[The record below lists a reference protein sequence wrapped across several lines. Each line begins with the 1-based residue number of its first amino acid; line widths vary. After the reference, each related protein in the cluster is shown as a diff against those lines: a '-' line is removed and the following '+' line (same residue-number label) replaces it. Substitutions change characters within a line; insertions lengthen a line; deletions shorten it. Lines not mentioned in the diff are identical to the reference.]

1 VEQLVSRGATLTT
14 SISKFTRLSGAVL
27 RESTNPRIVSWL
39 GGILGIIGFPALF
52 LLSARV
58 TLMQAGS
65 IDAFV
70 YDGYALNYADTLTRY
85 GPTYYSSRVAFIFLE
100 RLFGYLFGLEP
111 GYFALRYVALAAAAG
126 SAYAIATR
134 YFSVTVGLLTCAWL
148 CLVPWLAR
156 SVLTTYVDGV
166 ACVYLLAGIAFV
178 LAPKQLRT
186 AGHFAAGATFA
197 LAVNCN
203 LVIVAVIAVF
213 MPAWAYLQQTQGFAR
228 IARDALVIA
237 GGFVFAYLCLTIAMR
252 IAYPQ
257 FGWFF
262 ESTTVKFAFAMAGG
276 VAANWFV
283 PLDQI
288 IKNPAHSYLL
298 MPAGFAAVVAIL
310 SSRILLTHAEKKIL
324 AREQRNFVVASAIF
338 LLGVITLALGLHL
351 FLKVAWLS
359 LHYYCIYFLP
369 ACILALISVAG
380 VAEARLGAE
389 KFRILAIGNI
399 TLIAVIWLA
408 EPRVPAIWT
417 HLDLGNVGVFFCVA
431 AILVTS
437 ISWTRSPAAS
447 ACVTTG
453 LVIIALSTYLS
464 QRAHDGAKL
473 QNLAVEPSERS
484 RLEWDV
490 YEGAVF
496 LEKFVSA
503 HLRPDQV
510 VGFWYSNEKRHVE
523 INSVQSVF
531 LWGYSRLGSVTRSDP
546 GMPLV
551 NQAFTASVSGTP
563 YVVLLGLTRDE
574 VEGGLE
580 ALRQAG
586 FAYKELERQRFEGRV
601 WGYTADLISLIPP
614 ARTLGSLLFS
624 VPLARMQTTN
634 GGSTTAGPDGLWLVT
649 ATPQWAYSLSGQV
662 LQDQQPPNGPIIVR
676 TRVRVSEGAL
686 GISVSAK
693 SDISKLIQEIFVTA
707 SEELQT
713 ADLDIPIAN
722 DAGSLI
728 FRNVSPN
735 GASRAVIESVNV
747 YHPN

>member
-1 VEQLVSRGATLTT
+1 MTAN
-14 SISKFTRLSGAVL
+14 ISKFSSTTLSKSA
-27 RESTNPRIVSWL
+27 NPRLVYWA
-39 GGILGIIGFPALF
+39 GGTVGIIGFPALF
-52 LLSARV
+52 LLTAHV
-58 TLMQAGS
+58 TLMQAGTL
-65 IDAFV
+65 DPFV
-70 YDGYALNYADTLTRY
+70 YDGYALNYADTLARY
-85 GPTYYSSRVAFIFLE
+85 GPTYYSSRVAFIFPE

-111 GYFALRYVALAAAAG
+111 GYFALRFVAFAAAAG

-148 CLVPWLAR
+148 CLVPWLAW
-156 SVLTTYVDGV
+156 SLLTTHYDGV
-166 ACVYLLAGIAFV
+166 ACVYLLAGIAFAV
-178 LAPKQLRT
+178 APKQLRT
-186 AGHFAAGATFA
+186 AGHFAAGAMFA

-203 LVIVAVIAVF
+203 LLIAGVIAMF
-213 MPAWAYLQQTQGFAR
+213 MPAWTYLQQAHGLAR
-228 IARDALVIA
+228 IVRDALVIA
-237 GGFVFAYLCLTIAMR
+237 GGFVFTYLCLIVGMR
-252 IAYPQ
+252 VAYPQ

-262 ESTTVKFAFAMAGG
+262 ESTTLKFAFALAGG
-276 VAANWFV
+276 IAANWFV

-298 MPAGFAAVVAIL
+298 IPVGFAAAAAIL
-310 SSRILLTHAEKKIL
+310 SSRILLTYSEGKIL
-324 AREQRNFVVASAIF
+324 NREQCNFVIASAMF
-338 LLGVITLALGLHL
+338 LLGVIALALALHL
-351 FLKVAWLS
+351 FLKVAWLN
-359 LHYYCIYFLP
+359 LYYYCVYFLP
-369 ACILALISVAG
+369 ASMLALISIAG
-380 VAEARLGAE
+380 VADARLGAD
-389 KFRILAIGNI
+389 KFRILAISNI
-399 TLIAVIWLA
+399 TLIGVIWLA

-431 AILVTS
+431 AALVAS

-464 QRAHDGAKL
+464 QRAGDDARLK
-473 QNLAVEPSERS
+473 NLAVAPSERS
-484 RLEWDV
+484 RLERNRLEWDV

-496 LEKFVSA
+496 LERFVSA

-510 VGFWYSNEKRHVE
+510 VGFWYSNEEIRHME

-531 LWGYSRLGSVTRSDP
+531 LWGYSRLASVTRSDP

-551 NQAFTASVSGTP
+551 NQAFTARVSGTP

-574 VEGGLE
+574 IEGGLE

-601 WGYTADLISLIPP
+601 WGYTADLISLKLPE
-614 ARTLGSLLFS
+614 RTLGPLLFS
-624 VPLARMQTTN
+624 VPLARMETTN
-634 GGSTTAGPDGLWLVT
+634 GGSATAGPDGLRLVT

-662 LQDQQPPNGPIIVR
+662 LQYQQSPNGPIVVR
-676 TRVRVSEGAL
+676 TRVRVSKGAL

-693 SDISKLIQEIFVTA
+693 SDISKLIKEIFVHA

-728 FRNVSPN
+728 FRNASPN
-735 GASRAVIESVNV
+735 GASRAVIESVDV
-747 YHPN
+747 YRPN